1 MVWGRKW
8 GLLEGRFEEELKR
21 EEGIGNE
28 RRSRGLAMEILGEL
42 YRTITDFQ
50 RLRERYGVVE
60 EGDGAEVVDK
70 KGRRIK
76 GVWDGEVEFEE

>member
-1 MVWGRKW
+1 MGV
-8 GLLEGRFEEELKR
+8 LEGRFEKELKR

-28 RRSRGLAMEILGEL
+28 RRSRGLAMEILSEL
-42 YRTITDFQ
+42 YSTITDFQ

-60 EGDGAEVVDK
+60 EGDAAEVLDK

-76 GVWDGEVEFEE
+76 GGLGWGS